1 MLNCHI
7 VRDLLPSYLE
17 RLTSPETEAELTEHL
32 SACPDC
38 RAAKAAM
45 EADLGVEKAPKPRRD
60 FLRHLRWQR
69 RLAALLTLLTAV
81 LCLWGLYRMEY
92 SYTLTSTA
100 EMETVL
106 YEEVMGREP
115 SAAVLSDEAFPVEL
129 ISMTPLK
136 NRVFV
141 LYRVERQGEFQ
152 YQGVAQFEKGVF
164 GRYRLRSC
172 QYSDWPIVQ
181 VDSIRV
187 GRQDYLLAYCA
198 NAPEG
203 AETFQVFAGYLPP
216 SFAGGEALDISKET
230 PVCEGRVRPDLLEL
244 VPITREQRDAGFFG
258 GPAVIFRDAD
268 GNILDTRELAKT
280 IRDSDQYGTSGLGDL
295 PPQTYYVF
303 SALVVLL
310 AAALLRY
317 FLRK

>member
-17 RLTSPETEAELTEHL
+17 HLTSPETEAELTEHL

-92 SYTLTSTA
+92 SCSLTSTA

-106 YEEVMGREP
+106 YEEVMGRKP
-115 SAAVLSDEAFPVEL
+115 SAALSADTFPVEL

-172 QYSDWPIVQ
+172 EYSDWPIVQ
-181 VDSIRV
+181 VDPIRV
-187 GRQDYLLAYCA
+187 GRQDYLLAYCT

-216 SFAGGEALDISKET
+216 SFAGGEALDISRET

-244 VPITREQRDAGFFG
+244 VPITREQREAGFLG
-258 GPAVIFRDAD
+258 GPAVILRDAD
-268 GNILDTRELAKT
+268 GNILDARELAKT
-280 IRDSDQYGTSGLGDL
+280 IRDSNHYGTSGSADL

-303 SALVVLL
+303 SGLILLL
-310 AAALLRY
+310 AAVILRY